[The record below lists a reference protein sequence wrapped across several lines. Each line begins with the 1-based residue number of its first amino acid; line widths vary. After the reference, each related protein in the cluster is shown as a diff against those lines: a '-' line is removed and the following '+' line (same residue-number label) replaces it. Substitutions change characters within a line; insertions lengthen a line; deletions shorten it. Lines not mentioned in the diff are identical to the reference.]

1 MSGESV
7 QCGLMRELKTT
18 QKMRYE
24 KVILA
29 VVFVMFGAA
38 IWLIMVK

>member
-1 MSGESV
+1 
-7 QCGLMRELKTT
+7 MRELKTS

-29 VVFVMFGAA
+29 IVFVVFAA
-38 IWLIMVK
+38 TIWLIMVK